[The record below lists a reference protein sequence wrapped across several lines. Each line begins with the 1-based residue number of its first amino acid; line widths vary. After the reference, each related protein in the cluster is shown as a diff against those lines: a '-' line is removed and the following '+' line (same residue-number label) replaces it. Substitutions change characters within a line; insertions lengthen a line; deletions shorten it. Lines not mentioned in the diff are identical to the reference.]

1 MRVAGNTKQRKRE
14 WERERQ
20 MQRLHHVDKVVNR
33 CIALNKLDFHPCDA
47 RALVVL
53 ISCAANFFWMIKSI
67 ILKITSIDLK
77 DITLLLWLYIC

>member
-33 CIALNKLDFHPCDA
+33 CIALNKLDFRPCDA
-47 RALVVL
+47 RA
-53 ISCAANFFWMIKSI
+53 
-67 ILKITSIDLK
+67 
-77 DITLLLWLYIC
+77 